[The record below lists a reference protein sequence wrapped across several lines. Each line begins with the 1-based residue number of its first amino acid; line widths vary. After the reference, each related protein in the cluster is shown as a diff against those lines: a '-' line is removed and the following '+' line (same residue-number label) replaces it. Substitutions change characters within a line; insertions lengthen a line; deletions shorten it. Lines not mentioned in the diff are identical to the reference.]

1 MNTKKTLA
9 VLLCFL
15 LLLSF
20 SACSRDVPADERI
33 GEIRA
38 QYQQSEQRFNAD
50 ITADYGEH
58 VHQFRLH
65 FDSANASIE
74 VLAPDIISGITIAL
88 SEGGT
93 ILHFEGAV
101 LDTGPLTEDGLSPLA
116 ALPMIVSQWKD
127 GHILTAHYET
137 FHDIPTIVMQ
147 TAISDRVR
155 KFTWFDNE
163 TGFPIK
169 SELFDGGTLILT
181 VAFEGSPLF
190 GLHN

>member
-1 MNTKKTLA
+1 MKTQKICSL
-9 VLLCFL
+9 LLCLL

-20 SACSRDVPADERI
+20 TACSRDIPADERI
-33 GEIRA
+33 LEIRA
-38 QYQQSEQRFNAD
+38 QYQQSEQRFQAD
-50 ITADYGEH
+50 ITADYGMH
-58 VHQFRLH
+58 IHQFRLH
-65 FDSANASIE
+65 FDSETASIE
-74 VLAPDIISGITIAL
+74 VLAPDMIAGIVIEL

-93 ILHFEGAV
+93 MLHFEGAV

-116 ALPMIVSQWKD
+116 ALPMIVSEWKD

-137 FHDIPTIVMQ
+137 FHDISTIVMQ

-181 VAFEGSPLF
+181 IAFEGSPLF

>member
-1 MNTKKTLA
+1 MKTQKTLSA
-9 VLLCFL
+9 LLCLL

-20 SACSRDVPADERI
+20 SACSRDVPAEERI

-38 QYQQSEQRFNAD
+38 QYQQSEQRFQAD

-74 VLAPDIISGITIAL
+74 VLSPDIIAGITIAL
-88 SEGGT
+88 SESGT
-93 ILHFEGAV
+93 MLHFEGAV

-127 GHILTAHYET
+127 GHIVAAHYET
-137 FHDIPTIVMQ
+137 FHGISTVVMQ

-155 KFTWFDNE
+155 KFTWFDND

-181 VAFEGSPLF
+181 IAFEGSPLF
-190 GLHN
+190 DLHH